1 MQNYIEFTLQL
12 GEEYQEVVI
21 ADLFE
26 LGFSGFDQYPT
37 SMKAFVDEDIFNA
50 LDPEEFLTTLEPFGG
65 AELISEKTV
74 HQPRNWNEEWEKS
87 IKPIQVGKFFIKPTW
102 AEESTPENLVELLI
116 DPKMAF
122 GTGYHETT
130 RLMLHALAKYQ
141 SKNDRILDVGTGT
154 GILAIAALKLGAKHA
169 FGFDIDEW
177 SSANATENAQLN
189 HVIDGF
195 EVKLGSFETVK
206 ESDYDVV
213 IANVNRSAI
222 LLLQNDIV
230 KHAKKGG
237 FILLSG
243 LLTTEVH
250 IIKQEPIFANLT
262 LIEETS
268 EGDWSGLIYK
278 KD

>member
-1 MQNYIEFTLQL
+1 MQNYIEFTIQIS
-12 GEEYQEVVI
+12 EDYQEVVL

-26 LGFSGFDQYPT
+26 LGFSGFEQYPT
-37 SMKAFVDEDIFNA
+37 SMKAFVDEDVFNSINT
-50 LDPEEFLTTLEPFGG
+50 EEFLTILEPFGG
-65 AELISEKTV
+65 AELITEKTI
-74 HQPRNWNEEWEKS
+74 HQPKNWNLEWEKS
-87 IKPIQVGKFFIKPTW
+87 IKPIQVGRFFIKPTW
-102 AEESTPENLVELLI
+102 ANEPTPDGLVELLI

-141 SKNDRILDVGTGT
+141 KVGDSILDVGTGT

-189 HVIDGF
+189 NVIEGF

-206 ESDYDVV
+206 DSNYDLV

-250 IIKQEPIFANLT
+250 IIKQEPIFANLK
-262 LIEETS
+262 LIQETS
-268 EGDWSGLIYK
+268 EGDWSGLVYLK
-278 KD
+278 